1 VEGPTIVDHIDE
13 AGGLATELEVIASS
27 ATLMRSRA
35 SSPWEKSM
43 TSLNRRHLLGT
54 LGVGLMAVSRAFA
67 TSPSED
73 IAMRLAQAQQDGKVD
88 GLHTLLVSQ
97 GGRLLTELYGR
108 GEDEAWGRTLGTVT
122 FAPLV
127 LHDLRSVS
135 KSVVGLLYGIALAD
149 GNVPPPEAKLY
160 DQFPDYADL
169 AKQSG
174 RDRLMMHHVL
184 SMTLGLQWDEFTI
197 PYGDLRNSENAM
209 EAAPD
214 RFRFILERPI
224 VGEPGVKWTYCGGA
238 TAILGR
244 LIAKGTGEKLHD
256 YARRVLFDPM
266 GFGPS
271 EWSVGSD
278 GEPRAA
284 SGLRLLPRDMLKIGQ
299 IALAGGMWNGK
310 EVVPTEWVKR
320 AMTAVV
326 AIDRGRSYG
335 YHWYL
340 GDVTVGAPPRALH
353 WVGGIGWGGQRLF
366 AFPALDLVVAMNCGN
381 YRKSGMEQ
389 SRVNGVVLIE
399 VVLPSFM

>member
-1 VEGPTIVDHIDE
+1 MA
-13 AGGLATELEVIASS
+13 AG
-27 ATLMRSRA
+27 RS
-35 SSPWEKSM
+35 
-43 TSLNRRHLLGT
+43 
-54 LGVGLMAVSRAFA
+54 FA

-73 IAMRLAQAQQDGKVD
+73 ITRRLAQAQQDGKVD

-97 GGRLLTELYGR
+97 GGKLVTEHYGR
-108 GEDEAWGRTLGTVT
+108 GEDEAWGHPLGTVT

-174 RDRLMMHHVL
+174 RDRLTMHHVL
-184 SMTLGLQWDEFTI
+184 SMTLGGGEFTI

-256 YARRVLFDPM
+256 YARRVLFEPM
-266 GFGPS
+266 GFGTS

-310 EVVPTEWVKR
+310 EVVPAEWVKR
-320 AMTAVV
+320 VIRAVV
-326 AIDRGRSYG
+326 AIDGGRSYG
-335 YHWYL
+335 YHWYV
-340 GDVTVGAPPRALH
+340 GDVTVGAPPQAS
-353 WVGGIGWGGQRLF
+353 IG
-366 AFPALDLVVAMNCGN
+366 
-381 YRKSGMEQ
+381 
-389 SRVNGVVLIE
+389 
-399 VVLPSFM
+399 